1 MHPGTRNTGQG
12 INEGG
17 AGVPAVDGSRP
28 AAQREHMRRKAPMEG
43 KIMKV
48 RFLKPAIFASAVL
61 LAACSTVPTTT
72 PTLDQARADF
82 VAANNNP
89 QVSSY
94 APLEFKQAS
103 DALDAANRAAARKES
118 LDDIDRL
125 AYVAKQKIATAQE
138 VARAKAAEADI
149 ANASRER
156 DAVRLEAR
164 TAEAERAKREA
175 AEAQAAA
182 AAAQQ
187 QAATAQQQAAAAQDQ
202 TRLLAER
209 AAKLE
214 ALLVELHATKTER
227 GMVVTIG
234 DVLFATGQANL
245 TPNGMSTLRKLADVM
260 AQNPERTVLVEGFTD
275 STGSSSYNQDLA
287 QRRANAVAT
296 ALGSMGVA
304 RERIAMRAYGEAFPV
319 APNDT
324 GANRQLNRRVEIV
337 LSNDAN
343 PIPPRTAGR

>member
-1 MHPGTRNTGQG
+1 MTP
-12 INEGG
+12 
-17 AGVPAVDGSRP
+17 
-28 AAQREHMRRKAPMEG
+28 
-43 KIMKV
+43 
-48 RFLKPAIFASAVL
+48 RFLKPAVLASAIL
-61 LAACSTVPTTT
+61 LAACSTTPTTT
-72 PTLDQARADF
+72 PQLDQARADF

-89 QVSSY
+89 QVASY

-103 DALDAANRAAARKES
+103 DALNAANTAAAKKES

-138 VARAKAAEADI
+138 VARAKAAEANI
-149 ANASRER
+149 A
-156 DAVRLEAR
+156 DAARQRTEITLEAR

-187 QAATAQQQAAAAQDQ
+187 QAATAQQQAALAQDQ
-202 TRLLAER
+202 TRMIAER

-234 DVLFATGQANL
+234 DVLFATNEANL

-260 AQNPERTVLVEGFTD
+260 AQNPERSVLVEGFTD
-275 STGSSSYNQDLA
+275 STGSSSYNQDLS

-296 ALGSMGVA
+296 ALGSMGVP
-304 RERIAMRAYGEAFPV
+304 RERIAMKAYGEAFPV
-319 APNDT
+319 AANDT
-324 GANRQLNRRVEIV
+324 APNRQLNRRVEIV
-337 LSNDAN
+337 LSNDNA
-343 PIPPRTAGR
+343 PIPPRTAAR

>member
-1 MHPGTRNTGQG
+1 MKVPFFK
-12 INEGG
+12 
-17 AGVPAVDGSRP
+17 PAV
-28 AAQREHMRRKAPMEG
+28 
-43 KIMKV
+43 
-48 RFLKPAIFASAVL
+48 FASAIL
-61 LAACSTVPTTT
+61 LAACSTTPTTT

-103 DALDAANRAAARKES
+103 DALTAANTAAAKKES
-118 LDDIDRL
+118 LEDIDRL

-138 VARAKAAEADI
+138 VARAKAAEAEI
-149 ANASRER
+149 ANAASER
-156 DAVRLEAR
+156 NAVRLEAR

-175 AEAQAAA
+175 EAAQAAA

-187 QAATAQQQAAAAQDQ
+187 QAASAQAQASAAQDQ
-202 TRLLAER
+202 ARMMAER
-209 AAKLE
+209 TAQLE
-214 ALLVELHATKTER
+214 AMLVELQAKKTER

-234 DVLFATGQANL
+234 DVLFATGKADL
-245 TPNGMSTLRKLADVM
+245 TPNGMSSLRKLAEAM

-275 STGSSSYNQDLA
+275 STGSASFNQELS
-287 QRRANAVAT
+287 QRRADAVAS
-296 ALGSMGVA
+296 ALSSMGVA
-304 RERIAMRAYGEAFPV
+304 RQRIATRAYGQTFPV

-324 GANRQLNRRVEIV
+324 AANRQLNRRVEIV